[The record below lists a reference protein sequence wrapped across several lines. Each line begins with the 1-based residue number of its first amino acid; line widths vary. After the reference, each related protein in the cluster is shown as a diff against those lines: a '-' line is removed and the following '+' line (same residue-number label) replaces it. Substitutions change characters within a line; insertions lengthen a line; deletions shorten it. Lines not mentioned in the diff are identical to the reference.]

1 LYGLTSEYKYAYSSY
16 YGDSGTCTWDSV
28 KPTVEVELD
37 GYVKLPANDYNSLL
51 NAIATVGPIV
61 VSVDAS

>member
-1 LYGLTSEYKYAYSSY
+1 MTSEYKYSYSSY
-16 YGDSGTCTWDSV
+16 YGDSGKCTYDDV
-28 KPTVEVELD
+28 KPTAEVELD

-51 NAIATVGPIV
+51 HAVATEGPIV